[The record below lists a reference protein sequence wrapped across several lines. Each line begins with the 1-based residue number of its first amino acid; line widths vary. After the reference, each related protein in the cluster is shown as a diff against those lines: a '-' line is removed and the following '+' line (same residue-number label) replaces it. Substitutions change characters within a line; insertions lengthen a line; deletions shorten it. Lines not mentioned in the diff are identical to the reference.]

1 MKRKQGNIT
10 IEAAI
15 AFTIV
20 LIFVA
25 SIIAIMNVYR
35 TDIILQESVE
45 QCCEE
50 YSIITP
56 LSTTASDAVS
66 TMLNALPDFSNE
78 QNACVSQNIEVL
90 GGAIGLDLFTGGA
103 IQDLFL
109 NGILSS
115 SMEQRILS
123 IYVERNGSE
132 FFIPEVLD
140 VDLRTNK
147 SLNVIEVEV
156 TYVLSTLVG
165 EFERRIYSVVPIYGE
180 FELFLYEEPEVSE
193 ESVWEQHNFDR
204 GDYFRDMYGA
214 NLPDNFP
221 VINSFEHGQALSIT
235 SIDLTNNSY
244 IGNNENISSR
254 VTEEIQDLASFNGGT
269 LHSQGSTYTITN
281 NSIQTRELIV
291 VIPTNSNQND
301 IDTIVGLQDYASQQG
316 VSLRIEQYG
325 ES

>member
-56 LSTTASDAVS
+56 LSTTASDGVS
-66 TMLNALPDFSNE
+66 TMQIALPDFSNE
-78 QNACVSQNIEVL
+78 QTACVSQNIEVL

-180 FELFLYEEPEVSE
+180 FELFL
-193 ESVWEQHNFDR
+193 WEQHNFDR

-221 VINSFEHGQALSIT
+221 VINSFEHGQASSIT